1 MAVMRVDFE
10 TLLDF
15 DSNAAVLLLFFFPIV
30 AAVIVV
36 TRKNPRR
43 FLYIYATL
51 NSSSYKPVLVF
62 HHLPNFVGFLL
73 LCVFVGLVSCRH
85 QDGWINITQ
94 SDNHCGLYTC
104 KGTERRRES
113 NSCAAATTSRDVMQQ
128 YIVLFLCP
136 FLIVSIFDSDM
147 VFLFFT
153 LNCWPNEY
161 LVVFFCRH
169 H

>member
-15 DSNAAVLLLFFFPIV
+15 DSNAAVLLLFFFHIV

-128 YIVLFLCP
+128 YCFVF
-136 FLIVSIFDSDM
+136 VS
-147 VFLFFT
+147 FF
-153 LNCWPNEY
+153 NCFY
-161 LVVFFCRH
+161 I
-169 H
+169 